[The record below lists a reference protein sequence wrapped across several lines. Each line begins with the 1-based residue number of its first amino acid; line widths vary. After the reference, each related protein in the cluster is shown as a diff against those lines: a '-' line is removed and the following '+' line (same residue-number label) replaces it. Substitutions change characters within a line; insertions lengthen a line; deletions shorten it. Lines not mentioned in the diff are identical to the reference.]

1 MAENKTSFLAYA
13 DWQGMFN
20 ALPDD
25 IAGKL
30 VKHLFAYVNDEN
42 PESDNYIITA
52 LFEPIKATLKRDLKK
67 WDESVTEKS
76 NNGKLGN
83 LKRYNPDLF
92 EQVKSEK
99 LTIEEAENI
108 ALSRKVSH
116 SDVQRSQPVAN
127 LAVSDSVN
135 VSVSVSDSVLKKEDD
150 VDEII
155 TPSPTFNF
163 FTLKNF
169 EDFEIEHGSQFS
181 IYAYK
186 QTGKLKDE
194 LDILKK
200 EFLDTQI
207 AISKLPWKD
216 EADAKTHFL
225 NWIKKQ
231 PPKQSVS
238 SKPKETTLQKHAR
251 RQREQ
256 NGTA

>member
-1 MAENKTSFLAYA
+1 MAENKNSFLAYT

-42 PESDNYIITA
+42 PESDNFIITA

-92 EQVKSEK
+92 EQVKAEK
-99 LTIEEAENI
+99 ITIEEAENI
-108 ALSRKVSH
+108 ALSRKVSLG
-116 SDVQRSQPVAN
+116 DNQRSQPFAN

-135 VSVSVSDSVLKKEDD
+135 VSVSDSVIKKEDD
-150 VDEII
+150 VDEIK

-169 EDFEIEHGSQFS
+169 EDFEIVHGSQFS
-181 IYAYK
+181 LYAFK
-186 QTGKLKDE
+186 QTGKLKEE
-194 LDILKK
+194 LDVLKK

-216 EADAKTHFL
+216 EADAKTHFI

-231 PPKQSVS
+231 PDKSS
-238 SKPKETTLQKHAR
+238 TTSKPKETTLQKHR
-251 RQREQ
+251 RRIAEE
-256 NGTA
+256 NGTK